1 MGVVTKL
8 QNIRAEDVE
17 KNQSQVWLVTYRHPP
32 RLIQLSTAQNVLATM
47 RYVDAMLKL
56 CGYLEGISQL
66 RTPQHMGGSELGN
79 ALVIWRN
86 NVKWYRLD
94 VRICIELLCEIIN
107 DGVI

>member
-17 KNQSQVWLVTYRHPP
+17 KNQSQVWLVTFRHAP

-66 RTPQHMGGSELGN
+66 RTPLH
-79 ALVIWRN
+79 I
-86 NVKWYRLD
+86 
-94 VRICIELLCEIIN
+94 
-107 DGVI
+107 GVLSWEMPSLYGEKMSSGTG